1 MRSAVLRWAVA
12 WIVVIGMIAQAAAL
26 VRHNGT
32 MIGQLQ
38 AGTSPVEALTA
49 DPAVAAL
56 IADLKQA
63 ICHPGARE
71 ADGSDGSNSSKPGSA
86 QDCPVCSGLVCA
98 YGLPAVVAITLPAD
112 SQSIDVGFPP
122 VDQRVARH
130 RFLRPASRGPP
141 LIV

>member
-26 VRHNGT
+26 VRHNGA

-38 AGTSPVEALTA
+38 AGISSAEALTA

-56 IADLKQA
+56 MADLKQA
-63 ICHPGARE
+63 ICHPGALG
-71 ADGSDGSNSSKPGSA
+71 ADGSGGSNSPKPGST

-98 YGLPAVVAITLPAD
+98 YGLPAVVAITLPTD

-122 VDQRVARH
+122 VDQRVTRH

-141 LIV
+141 SIA